1 MYHSVDWCNLNII
14 IRVSYYLIRILSMP
28 ALGSSNL
35 EVGGRHLHHTC
46 THTHTH
52 IQSLRV
58 SILLKVVR
66 DSWLKSCLLSF
77 AVDAPPS
84 DNLNTLTWKP
94 TNTAVQL
101 E

>member
-1 MYHSVDWCNLNII
+1 MYHSVDWCSLNII
-14 IRVSYYLIRILSMP
+14 ICVSYYLIRILSMP

-35 EVGGRHLHHTC
+35 EVGGQHLHLHHT
-46 THTHTH
+46 HTHT
-52 IQSLRV
+52 QSLRV

-66 DSWLKSCLLSF
+66 DSWLKSCLPSF

-94 TNTAVQL
+94 TNTTVQL